1 MHRRGKADI
10 AKTNDASRTADE
22 FYDELGAGYDQ
33 MINWGSRLERETPFF
48 RKVFNERAVKSV
60 LDCACG
66 TGRHAI
72 EFAQWG
78 HEVSACD
85 ISGEMLRLARHNA
98 SGQGASIDFFEA
110 GLTDIAEKAHGK
122 TFDAVVCL
130 GNSLPHLL
138 TQHDLDHAIRSIKR
152 VLAPG
157 GVFIAQIRNYQRILK
172 ENLRFMPPTSAE
184 VEGKEYM
191 FFRMLDIH
199 STRHV
204 DFHIIRFQRESGKWT
219 HTIQTTRLRPMMK
232 RHMDASF
239 KRTGFQQIK
248 YYGDYSFTPFTS
260 AGTLDLISV
269 AS

>member
-10 AKTNDASRTADE
+10 AQPDDSCLSADE
-22 FYDELGAGYDQ
+22 FYDELGAGYDR
-33 MINWGSRLERETPFF
+33 MINWSSRLERESPFF
-48 RKVFNERAVKSV
+48 RKVFDERAVNSI

-72 EFAQWG
+72 EFSKWG

-85 ISGEMLRLARHNA
+85 MSGEMLRLAGHNA
-98 SGQGASIDFFEA
+98 SRQGVNVEFFEA
-110 GLTDIAEKAHGK
+110 GLTDIAERIDGK

-138 TQHDLDHAIRSIKR
+138 TQHELDRSIRSIRR

-157 GVFIAQIRNYQRILK
+157 GVFIAQIRNYQKILK
-172 ENLRFMPPTSAE
+172 ENLRFMPPTSTE
-184 VEGKEYM
+184 VDGKEYL
-191 FFRMLDIH
+191 FFRMLDIQ
-199 STRHV
+199 TARHV
-204 DFHIIRFQRESGKWT
+204 DFHIIRFQRDSGKWT
-219 HTIQTTRLRPMMK
+219 HKIQTTRLRPMMK
-232 RHMDASF
+232 RHMDAAF
-239 KRTGFQQIK
+239 KRAGFQETD
-248 YYGDYSFTPFTS
+248 YYGDYAFSPFTA